1 MENLNKYW
9 FSHLLIAVIF
19 GLLGF
24 LLGRQGHPPKPNKAC
39 AAQCSKMMQW
49 HHQGATSEK
58 SEMIFIPDGAAVE
71 SIENIDVKKI
81 KGNKGEQ
88 KVQVRIKTKED

>member
-1 MENLNKYW
+1 MENLNKNW

-39 AAQCSKMMQW
+39 AGQCSKMMMW
-49 HHQGATSEK
+49 HQKGDSDGK
-58 SEMIFIPDGAAVE
+58 KEMIFIPDGAAIE

-81 KGNKGEQ
+81 KGEKGEQ
-88 KVQVRIKTKED
+88 KVQVRIKTKEE